1 VRTKATIAV
10 LVLVLAF
17 YAALIGFKGVA
28 LLASGQLVGQL
39 LGVALLILPLLGLF
53 VVWRE
58 IEFGRRTGSMARTL
72 AAEGGLPVDDLPRRP
87 SGRVDRR
94 AADAQF
100 ARMRQETEATPED
113 WRAWFRLALAYD
125 AAGDRTR
132 ARGAARHAIALH
144 TGADA
149 RSSGRRRG

>member
-1 VRTKATIAV
+1 VRTKATIAL
-10 LVLVLAF
+10 LVAVLAF

-28 LLASGQLVGQL
+28 LLAGGALVGQL
-39 LGVALLILPLLGLF
+39 LGVALLVMPVLGLY

-58 IEFGRRTGSMARTL
+58 IEFGRRTAVLARAL
-72 AAEGGLPVDDLPRRP
+72 EAEGGLPVDDLPRRP

-94 AADAQF
+94 AADGRFQA
-100 ARMRQETEATPED
+100 MREQTEASPED

-132 ARGAARHAIALH
+132 ARAAARHAIALH
-144 TGADA
+144 G
-149 RSSGRRRG
+149 